1 MPVEIRELIIKAVVN
16 NSSSQSNVNASQNN
30 TPVNTDEIVARCVE
44 QVLEILETKNER

>member
-1 MPVEIRELIIKAVVN
+1 MPVEIRELIIKAVVD
-16 NSSSQSNVNASQNN
+16 NSNSQSNKNTSQNN